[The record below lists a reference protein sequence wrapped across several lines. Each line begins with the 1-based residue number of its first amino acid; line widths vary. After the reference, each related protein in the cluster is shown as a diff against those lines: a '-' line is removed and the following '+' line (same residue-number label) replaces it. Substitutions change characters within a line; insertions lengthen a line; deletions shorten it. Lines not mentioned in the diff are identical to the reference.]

1 MTKPQKYPIH
11 KEDGSDAVRII
22 MEAGPAQLEPV
33 AERVQDMFKA
43 EKIDLDR
50 PVVLPI
56 LRRTLCLLAAVLILL
71 NSFAVA
77 ETVPVDNMLQPGDS
91 GTAVEELQIRLK
103 ALNYFSG
110 KVNGEYNTLTRTAV
124 MEVQIAYGLEATGI
138 ADEETLRIIF
148 GDCYRPLSY
157 NDQGSDVRRL
167 QERLAELGYYTGNIS
182 DRFLDKTRAAVS
194 QVQADFGLEVTGA
207 ADVWT
212 LQLIFS
218 DISKPT
224 PTPIPAF
231 AMEEVQ
237 TFKRKLSYGST
248 GTDVQKVQQRLM
260 DLGYFTFHKTTTG
273 YYRQTQQAVKDFQAK
288 NGLFVTGE
296 VDEKTWNV
304 LFNDDSVVA
313 ADGVPKP
320 EATPEPI
327 AFQVEVDVNNQVVK
341 VWSWTADTGGYT
353 TLYKCFLCSS
363 GTKSNPSTPGTY
375 VLSGRKARWCYFNK
389 WGGSKAQ
396 YWTKIDEEIAFH
408 SVIYSDYDEMTLR
421 TSSLNNLGTR
431 QSHGCIR
438 LTVADAKWI
447 YDNCGE
453 GTVVVIREDCP
464 DDPELVAAIKPG
476 KLDKSVMLPQTTPA
490 PTATPHYDPYY
501 PPAGEMRSLSSG
513 KSGADVWWLQMKL
526 KELGFY
532 KGTVTGTYLAGTKA
546 AVKQY
551 QRANGLSSDGVATLA
566 TLKLLYQQAAMTK
579 PKTTPTPSP
588 VPAPSFVSSSPAP
601 SPAPTPTPL
610 PTVTP
615 AQNR

>member
-1 MTKPQKYPIH
+1 MRKT
-11 KEDGSDAVRII
+11 EN
-22 MEAGPAQLEPV
+22 
-33 AERVQDMFKA
+33 KA
-43 EKIDLDR
+43 FMNK
-50 PVVLPI
+50 
-56 LRRTLCLLAAVLILL
+56 TLLMLKKMICLTAVLVLVL
-71 NSFAVA
+71 TVQAAA

-124 MEVQIAYGLEATGI
+124 MEVQTAYGLEPNGI
-138 ADEETLRIIF
+138 ADEETLDIIF

-167 QERLAELGYYTGNIS
+167 QERLAELGYYTGNLS
-182 DRFLDKTRAAVS
+182 DRYLDNTRAAVS
-194 QVQADFGLEVTGA
+194 QVQADFGMEVTGA

-231 AMEEVQ
+231 AMSENQ
-237 TFKRKLSYGST
+237 PFKKKLSYGST
-248 GTDVQKVQQRLM
+248 GADVQKVQQRLM

-273 YYRQTQQAVKDFQAK
+273 YYKQTQQAVKDFQAK
-288 NGLFVTGE
+288 NGLMVTGE
-296 VDEKTWNV
+296 VDEKTWNA

-327 AFQVEVDVNNQVVK
+327 AYKLEVDVNNQVVK
-341 VWSWTADTGGYT
+341 VWRWTSATGDYT
-353 TLYKCFLCSS
+353 TLYKSFLCSS

-408 SVIYSDYDEMTLR
+408 SVIYSEYDEMTLR

-476 KLDKSVMLPQTTPA
+476 KLDKSVMLPQTTLA
-490 PTATPHYDPYY
+490 PTAMPAYDPYS
-501 PPAGEMRSLSSG
+501 PPTTEFRSLSTG
-513 KSGADVWWLQMKL
+513 KSGLDVWWLQMKL
-526 KELGFY
+526 KELGY
-532 KGTVTGTYLAGTKA
+532 YQGTVTGTFLAGTKA
-546 AVKQY
+546 AVKAY
-551 QRANGLSSDGVATLA
+551 QRASGLSSDGVASVSLQNRI
-566 TLKLLYQQAAMTK
+566 YQQAAASK
-579 PKTTPTPSP
+579 PKPTPTLTPPPTPVPSATPTPSP
-588 VPAPSFVSSSPAP
+588 
-601 SPAPTPTPL
+601 TPI

-615 AQNR
+615 AP

>member
-1 MTKPQKYPIH
+1 
-11 KEDGSDAVRII
+11 
-22 MEAGPAQLEPV
+22 
-33 AERVQDMFKA
+33 MFMADKTG
-43 EKIDLDR
+43 LDR
-50 PVVLPI
+50 SVL
-56 LRRTLCLLAAVLILL
+56 RKALCVIFAALLML
-71 NSFAVA
+71 NTFCAA
-77 ETVPVDNMLQPGDS
+77 ETVPVDNLLRPGDS

-103 ALNYFSG
+103 ALRYFSG

-124 MEVQIAYGLEATGI
+124 MEVQTAYGLEATGI

-148 GDCYRPLSY
+148 GDCYKPLSY
-157 NDQGSDVRRL
+157 NDQGPDVKRL

-182 DRFLDKTRAAVS
+182 DRYLDKTRAAVA
-194 QVQADFGLEVTGA
+194 QVQEDFGLEVTGA

-212 LQLIFS
+212 LQLIYS

-237 TFKRKLSYGST
+237 QFKRTLSYGST

-273 YYRQTQQAVKDFQAK
+273 YYRQTQQAVKDFQAM
-288 NGLFVTGE
+288 NGLLVTGE
-296 VDEKTWNV
+296 VDEKTWNA

-327 AFQVEVDVNNQVVK
+327 AFKLEVDVNNQVVK

-408 SVIYSDYDEMTLR
+408 SVIYSDYDEMTLK
-421 TSSLNNLGTR
+421 TSSLSKLGTR
-431 QSHGCIR
+431 QSHGCVR

-464 DDPELVAAIKPG
+464 DDPELVAAVQPG

-490 PTATPHYDPYY
+490 PTATPEYNPYY
-501 PPAGEMRSLSSG
+501 PPAVEMRSLSTG
-513 KSGADVWWLQMKL
+513 KTGADVWWLQMKL
-526 KELGFY
+526 KDLGY
-532 KGTVTGTYLAGTKA
+532 YTGTVTGAYLAGTKA
-546 AVKQY
+546 AVKSF
-551 QRANGLSSDGVATLA
+551 QRANGLSADGVANLA
-566 TLKLLYQQAAMTK
+566 TLKLLYQQAASSK
-579 PKTTPTPSP
+579 PKATPSP
-588 VPAPSFVSSSPAP
+588 APQP
-601 SPAPTPTPL
+601 SQVTPAPTPTPSATPSPL

-615 AQNR
+615 RPTW

>member
-1 MTKPQKYPIH
+1 MRKTENKALMNK
-11 KEDGSDAVRII
+11 ALLLMRRICC
-22 MEAGPAQLEPV
+22 L
-33 AERVQDMFKA
+33 
-43 EKIDLDR
+43 
-50 PVVLPI
+50 VVML
-56 LRRTLCLLAAVLILL
+56 VLIM
-71 NSFAVA
+71 NVPAVG

-124 MEVQIAYGLEATGI
+124 MEVQTAYGLEPNGI
-138 ADEETLRIIF
+138 ADEETLDIIF

-157 NDQGSDVRRL
+157 NDQGADVKRL

-182 DRFLDKTRAAVS
+182 DRYLDKTRAAVS

-231 AMEEVQ
+231 AMPETQ
-237 TFKRKLSYGST
+237 PFKKKLSYGST
-248 GTDVQKVQQRLM
+248 GSDVQKVQQRLM

-273 YYRQTQQAVKDFQAK
+273 YYRQTQQAVKDFQTM
-288 NGLFVTGE
+288 NGLMVTGE
-296 VDEKTWNV
+296 VDEKTWNA

-327 AFQVEVDVNNQVVK
+327 AFKLEVDVNNQVVK
-341 VWSWTADTGGYT
+341 VWRWTSATGDYT
-353 TLYKCFLCSS
+353 TLYKSFLCSS

-408 SVIYSDYDEMTLR
+408 SVIYSEYDEMTLR

-490 PTATPHYDPYY
+490 PTAMPDYDPYSH
-501 PPAGEMRSLSSG
+501 PSTEVRSLSTG
-513 KSGADVWWLQMKL
+513 KTGLDVWWLQMKL
-526 KELGFY
+526 KELGY
-532 KGTVTGTYLAGTKA
+532 YTGTVTGTYLAGTKA
-546 AVKQY
+546 AVKAY
-551 QRANGLSSDGVATLA
+551 QRASGFSADGVASVA
-566 TLKLLYQQAAMTK
+566 MQNQLYQQAAASK
-579 PKTTPTPSP
+579 PRPTPTATFTPTPVATVTPPPTLQPTASLT
-588 VPAPSFVSSSPAP
+588 P
-601 SPAPTPTPL
+601 SPTPI

-615 AQNR
+615 AP

>member
-1 MTKPQKYPIH
+1 MTDNKVMIRKT
-11 KEDGSDAVRII
+11 A
-22 MEAGPAQLEPV
+22 A
-33 AERVQDMFKA
+33 
-43 EKIDLDR
+43 
-50 PVVLPI
+50 I
-56 LRRTLCLLAAVLILL
+56 LKKLGCLAAAVMLILNIPAL
-71 NSFAVA
+71 G
-77 ETVPVDNMLQPGDS
+77 ETIPVDNLLRPGDS

-124 MEVQIAYGLEATGI
+124 MEVQTAYGLEPNGI
-138 ADEETLRIIF
+138 ADEETLDIIF

-157 NDQGSDVRRL
+157 NDQGKDVRRL
-167 QERLAELGYYTGNIS
+167 QERLAELGYYTSNIS
-182 DRFLDKTRAAVS
+182 DRYLDNTRTAVS

-212 LQLIFS
+212 LQLIYS

-231 AMEEVQ
+231 AMPEVQ
-237 TFKRKLSYGST
+237 VFKRKLSYGST

-273 YYRQTQQAVKDFQAK
+273 YYRQTQQAVKDFQAN
-288 NGLFVTGE
+288 NGILVTGE
-296 VDEKTWNV
+296 VDEKTWNA
-304 LFNDDSVVA
+304 LFNDDTVVA

-327 AFQVEVDVNNQVVK
+327 AFKLEVDVNNQVVK
-341 VWSWTADTGGYT
+341 VWKWTADTGGYS
-353 TLYKCFLCSS
+353 TLYKSFLCSS

-375 VLSGRKARWCYFNK
+375 VLSGRKARWCYFSK

-396 YWTKIDEEIAFH
+396 YWTKIDEDIAFH
-408 SVIYSDYDEMTLR
+408 SVIYSEYDEMTLR

-464 DDPELVAAIKPG
+464 EDPELVAAIKPG

-490 PTATPHYDPYY
+490 PTMTPVYDPYS
-501 PPAGEMRSLSSG
+501 PPTTEFRSLSTG
-513 KSGADVWWLQMKL
+513 KSGLDVWWLQMKL

-532 KGTVTGTYLAGTKA
+532 TGTVTGTYLAGTKA
-546 AVKQY
+546 AVRAY
-551 QRANGLSSDGVATLA
+551 QRSYGLSSDGVASVSLQKQ
-566 TLKLLYQQAAMTK
+566 LHQQAAASK
-579 PKTTPTPSP
+579 PKATPTPSL
-588 VPAPSFVSSSPAP
+588 VPEATP
-601 SPAPTPTPL
+601 SPTLTPPPTPI

-615 AQNR
+615 KDSP